1 MSAGD
6 AAGSSSDGLLE
17 AELLASLE
25 DEVEV
30 DLLDDKTVQE
40 VLAKQVD
47 LRKYAAEVE
56 SGLRSLEGASIK
68 DYIAESESLAGLH
81 TQIRDCDGVLDSLE
95 SMLRSFQGDL
105 ASISAQIKFLQD
117 ESLSMNVKLRNRKA
131 AEEQLNGFVE
141 KLIVSPELVTN
152 ICEAEVN
159 ESYLDFVLQLNEK
172 VSFAKTDAAA
182 ATAAAGDIAPELE
195 KLRLKAVQKVKD
207 FLLLKIGS
215 LKVKKTNIQ
224 ILQQNVLLKYA
235 RLYRFLVEHAPETA
249 AEVKEVYT
257 TTMSATYQRHI
268 KGYLADCMRAGR
280 SRRQVRPL
288 GTEEW
293 SGSRRSRASSRP
305 SRRRRAATRAYK
317 VGERM
322 AVLEQLAEPPLIPAV
337 LQQQSKASLH
347 YEEIFRSVA
356 TLLMDTAS
364 TEHDFMAEFFG
375 ETDAFDHIFGKAI
388 FLVMESLEGILIS
401 SWDAIGCL
409 LLVRVNAEQRS
420 SMAER
425 HQPLLASFFQ
435 RVQVLAWSR
444 FKSIMEAHVA
454 SLTAFAPK
462 PTAEVHPHYVARRYA
477 ELVASLRALRT
488 AAVDATLGS
497 ILRALR
503 AEVERLLSGKLATL
517 LSSRKHQAAFLVNN
531 YDVVVTVLAERGAR
545 GEDSAHFEQLLDT
558 VKAMFVEEQLAADYG
573 RLIAYVK
580 TTEPLLLQGGD
591 ASRADL
597 GAMENLLKTFHDG
610 WKAGI
615 EGINRD
621 VLKSFANFK
630 LGMDLLKQ
638 VLTQLLLYYTRF
650 LDLVKH
656 AHPGGAPFAQYILSI
671 PTLMAEIK
679 TFSRQ
684 V

>member
-1 MSAGD
+1 MSAGG
-6 AAGSSSDGLLE
+6 AAGSSLLDE

-268 KGYLADCMRAGR
+268 KGYLADCMRLHSEAATKADLVGA
-280 SRRQVRPL
+280 
-288 GTEEW
+288 EEW
-293 SGSRRSRASSRP
+293 GAAASSFAGIFSAKPATARGDAAYKLGE
-305 SRRRRAATRAYK
+305 RAA
-317 VGERM
+317 
-322 AVLEQLAEPPLIPAV
+322 VLAALAEPPLIPAV

-444 FKSIMEAHVA
+444 FKAIMEAHVA

>member
-1 MSAGD
+1 MSAG
-6 AAGSSSDGLLE
+6 AAGSSLLDE

-141 KLIVSPELVTN
+141 KLIVSPALVTN

-268 KGYLADCMRAGR
+268 KGYLADCMRLHSEAATKADLVGA
-280 SRRQVRPL
+280 
-288 GTEEW
+288 EEW
-293 SGSRRSRASSRP
+293 GAAASSFAGLDVVEVAYDWCEPEARERP
-305 SRRRRAATRAYK
+305 RGRTRR
-317 VGERM
+317 
-322 AVLEQLAEPPLIPAV
+322 
-337 LQQQSKASLH
+337 
-347 YEEIFRSVA
+347 
-356 TLLMDTAS
+356 
-364 TEHDFMAEFFG
+364 
-375 ETDAFDHIFGKAI
+375 
-388 FLVMESLEGILIS
+388 
-401 SWDAIGCL
+401 
-409 LLVRVNAEQRS
+409 
-420 SMAER
+420 
-425 HQPLLASFFQ
+425 
-435 RVQVLAWSR
+435 
-444 FKSIMEAHVA
+444 
-454 SLTAFAPK
+454 
-462 PTAEVHPHYVARRYA
+462 VARH
-477 ELVASLRALRT
+477 ES
-488 AAVDATLGS
+488 
-497 ILRALR
+497 
-503 AEVERLLSGKLATL
+503 
-517 LSSRKHQAAFLVNN
+517 
-531 YDVVVTVLAERGAR
+531 
-545 GEDSAHFEQLLDT
+545 
-558 VKAMFVEEQLAADYG
+558 
-573 RLIAYVK
+573 
-580 TTEPLLLQGGD
+580 
-591 ASRADL
+591 
-597 GAMENLLKTFHDG
+597 
-610 WKAGI
+610 
-615 EGINRD
+615 
-621 VLKSFANFK
+621 
-630 LGMDLLKQ
+630 
-638 VLTQLLLYYTRF
+638 
-650 LDLVKH
+650 
-656 AHPGGAPFAQYILSI
+656 
-671 PTLMAEIK
+671 
-679 TFSRQ
+679 
-684 V
+684 

>member
-1 MSAGD
+1 
-6 AAGSSSDGLLE
+6 
-17 AELLASLE
+17 
-25 DEVEV
+25 
-30 DLLDDKTVQE
+30 
-40 VLAKQVD
+40 
-47 LRKYAAEVE
+47 
-56 SGLRSLEGASIK
+56 
-68 DYIAESESLAGLH
+68 
-81 TQIRDCDGVLDSLE
+81 
-95 SMLRSFQGDL
+95 
-105 ASISAQIKFLQD
+105 
-117 ESLSMNVKLRNRKA
+117 
-131 AEEQLNGFVE
+131 
-141 KLIVSPELVTN
+141 
-152 ICEAEVN
+152 
-159 ESYLDFVLQLNEK
+159 
-172 VSFAKTDAAA
+172 
-182 ATAAAGDIAPELE
+182 
-195 KLRLKAVQKVKD
+195 
-207 FLLLKIGS
+207 
-215 LKVKKTNIQ
+215 
-224 ILQQNVLLKYA
+224 
-235 RLYRFLVEHAPETA
+235 
-249 AEVKEVYT
+249 
-257 TTMSATYQRHI
+257 
-268 KGYLADCMRAGR
+268 
-280 SRRQVRPL
+280 
-288 GTEEW
+288 
-293 SGSRRSRASSRP
+293 
-305 SRRRRAATRAYK
+305 
-317 VGERM
+317 
-322 AVLEQLAEPPLIPAV
+322 
-337 LQQQSKASLH
+337 
-347 YEEIFRSVA
+347 
-356 TLLMDTAS
+356 
-364 TEHDFMAEFFG
+364 
-375 ETDAFDHIFGKAI
+375 
-388 FLVMESLEGILIS
+388 
-401 SWDAIGCL
+401 
-409 LLVRVNAEQRS
+409 
-420 SMAER
+420 
-425 HQPLLASFFQ
+425 
-435 RVQVLAWSR
+435 
-444 FKSIMEAHVA
+444 MEAHVA
-454 SLTAFAPK
+454 SLVAFAPK

>member
-1 MSAGD
+1 MSAG
-6 AAGSSSDGLLE
+6 AAGSSLLDE

-235 RLYRFLVEHAPETA
+235 RRNSAQFGRKA
-249 AEVKEVYT
+249 A
-257 TTMSATYQRHI
+257 QF
-268 KGYLADCMRAGR
+268 C
-280 SRRQVRPL
+280 
-288 GTEEW
+288 
-293 SGSRRSRASSRP
+293 
-305 SRRRRAATRAYK
+305 
-317 VGERM
+317 
-322 AVLEQLAEPPLIPAV
+322 
-337 LQQQSKASLH
+337 
-347 YEEIFRSVA
+347 
-356 TLLMDTAS
+356 
-364 TEHDFMAEFFG
+364 
-375 ETDAFDHIFGKAI
+375 AI
-388 FLVMESLEGILIS
+388 L
-401 SWDAIGCL
+401 
-409 LLVRVNAEQRS
+409 
-420 SMAER
+420 
-425 HQPLLASFFQ
+425 
-435 RVQVLAWSR
+435 
-444 FKSIMEAHVA
+444 
-454 SLTAFAPK
+454 
-462 PTAEVHPHYVARRYA
+462 
-477 ELVASLRALRT
+477 
-488 AAVDATLGS
+488 
-497 ILRALR
+497 
-503 AEVERLLSGKLATL
+503 
-517 LSSRKHQAAFLVNN
+517 
-531 YDVVVTVLAERGAR
+531 
-545 GEDSAHFEQLLDT
+545 
-558 VKAMFVEEQLAADYG
+558 
-573 RLIAYVK
+573 
-580 TTEPLLLQGGD
+580 
-591 ASRADL
+591 
-597 GAMENLLKTFHDG
+597 
-610 WKAGI
+610 
-615 EGINRD
+615 
-621 VLKSFANFK
+621 
-630 LGMDLLKQ
+630 
-638 VLTQLLLYYTRF
+638 
-650 LDLVKH
+650 
-656 AHPGGAPFAQYILSI
+656 
-671 PTLMAEIK
+671 
-679 TFSRQ
+679 
-684 V
+684 